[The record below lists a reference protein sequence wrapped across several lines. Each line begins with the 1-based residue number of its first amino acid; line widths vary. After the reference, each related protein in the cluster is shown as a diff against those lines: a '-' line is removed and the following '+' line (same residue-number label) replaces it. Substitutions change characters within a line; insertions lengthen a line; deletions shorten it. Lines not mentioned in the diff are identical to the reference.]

1 MEINRP
7 GVHKFRV
14 VNNSTFDITI
24 TGTYTVSITFPEATT
39 WFSQKSSGVGT
50 TWNSTYLS
58 SLYCPNMSTVGC
70 NDCSNGIICA
80 NIPWYTISDQSGHIN
95 KWGCSACSLGMI
107 FRNLGATTTV
117 AREDFRTGTISNLS
131 ADPFTIAMA
140 NINWPTITTSSS
152 KYVITS
158 HKESYSPV
166 YPYWDRIANSF
177 GLNAYKVSINS
188 TDAAEIA
195 DILAYYIDA
204 NPEGILVRI
213 SGSHSLVFTDTTHTI
228 SATFNPEEYEVIK
241 LTSLNEEYVL
251 KTELEQE
258 QALSSRAL
266 FATTSTDYD
275 SKFICYDPVTT
286 DITKGCNVPY
296 DDSWTAGYYGG
307 IDLVNYI
314 YYFD

>member
-1 MEINRP
+1 MYMYVGDAITFDLTYTPATNSNVRIGLLTPINTYRYYTRTNGNLTSTTMEINRP

-140 NINWPTITTSSS
+140 
-152 KYVITS
+152 
-158 HKESYSPV
+158 
-166 YPYWDRIANSF
+166 
-177 GLNAYKVSINS
+177 
-188 TDAAEIA
+188 
-195 DILAYYIDA
+195 ILT
-204 NPEGILVRI
+204 G
-213 SGSHSLVFTDTTHTI
+213 
-228 SATFNPEEYEVIK
+228 
-241 LTSLNEEYVL
+241 
-251 KTELEQE
+251 Q
-258 QALSSRAL
+258 Q
-266 FATTSTDYD
+266 
-275 SKFICYDPVTT
+275 
-286 DITKGCNVPY
+286 
-296 DDSWTAGYYGG
+296 
-307 IDLVNYI
+307 
-314 YYFD
+314 